1 MLEVL
6 IIKLMLGIETDQVI
20 WLYSSTHCFDIW
32 ANSKPWMESL
42 CEFIVIVTLWEY
54 QWQTFRA
61 NGKFG
66 IRRSERND
74 WMPFDKKARIH
85 QSTQNEQRPE
95 KKLLFRRI
103 PTLSGIVLFTTL
115 YHLIVKTSLL
125 STFRSL
131 LGCIYLYTLY

>member
-1 MLEVL
+1 MKLIKLFDSTVVHIVL
-6 IIKLMLGIETDQVI
+6 ISELIPNLGWGVCVSLLSLSHFGNISDKPFVRT
-20 WLYSSTHCFDIW
+20 
-32 ANSKPWMESL
+32 ANS
-42 CEFIVIVTLWEY
+42 EFGEAKGMIGCLSI
-54 QWQTFRA
+54 
-61 NGKFG
+61 
-66 IRRSERND
+66 
-74 WMPFDKKARIH
+74 KKARIH

-131 LGCIYLYTLY
+131 LGCIYMYTLY